1 MDIICSKCGKKIP
14 LSQACVCDKC
24 GEIVCAKCAEKSFY
38 YCSAAAEIT
47 RDSTEV
53 ITASFFSLS
62 SWNIALSAPEILNL
76 KHFRVENTALARN
89 LRLPS
94 RLGPEV
100 GASLFY
106 VAKLRFIP
114 QNLNCMP

>member
-1 MDIICSKCGKKIP
+1 MRNAPKK
-14 LSQACVCDKC
+14 AFTT
-24 GEIVCAKCAEKSFY
+24 AA
-38 YCSAAAEIT
+38 AAAEIT

-53 ITASFFSLS
+53 IIASFFSLS

-106 VAKLRFIP
+106 VAKLRFIS
-114 QNLNCMP
+114 QILNCMP

>member
-1 MDIICSKCGKKIP
+1 MFEMREENTSVTGMRMRQMRRNSMREMRGKK
-14 LSQACVCDKC
+14 LLLLQRLQRKLQRTQLR
-24 GEIVCAKCAEKSFY
+24 Y
-38 YCSAAAEIT
+38 N
-47 RDSTEV
+47 RR
-53 ITASFFSLS
+53 FFRPS
-62 SWNIALSAPEILNL
+62 SWNITMTAPEILNL